1 MATTPVKKAGTSIIQ
16 VDSQALIKSYN
27 RNIRVVLVI
36 VGAFLGCILYGFVQ
50 GVVSLLWVGLTF
62 VFSLG
67 LLAWASS
74 FLLKSVF
81 VDKSMETLLRNKAV
95 SNA

>member
-36 VGAFLGCILYGFVQ
+36 VGAFLGCILYGFAQ
-50 GVVSLLWVGLTF
+50 GAVSLLWVGLTV